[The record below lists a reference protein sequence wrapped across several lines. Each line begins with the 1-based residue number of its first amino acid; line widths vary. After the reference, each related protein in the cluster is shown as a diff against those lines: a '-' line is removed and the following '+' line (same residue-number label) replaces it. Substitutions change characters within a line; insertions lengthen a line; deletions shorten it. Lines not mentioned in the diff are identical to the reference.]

1 MRFQLP
7 SSALCLAAVLLP
19 SLASAARQSSSVS
32 KRDKFRSLAKNGVVE
47 LNSVL
52 YDEITDGPR
61 DYSVSVVLTAMA
73 PQYKCA
79 PCQ

>member
-1 MRFQLP
+1 MRLQLS
-7 SSALCLAAVLLP
+7 SSALCVAGLLLP
-19 SLASAARQSSSVS
+19 SLVLAARSSAKVS
-32 KRDKFRSLAKNGVVE
+32 KRDKFRSLVKNGVVE
-47 LNSVL
+47 LNSAL
-52 YDEITDGPR
+52 YDELTDGPR

>member
-1 MRFQLP
+1 MRTSLFQ
-7 SSALCLAAVLLP
+7 AAVGLTAFLIP
-19 SLASAARQSSSVS
+19 VTCAAARSES
-32 KRDKFRSLAKNGVVE
+32 KVDKFRALSRASGGVVK
-47 LNSVL
+47 LDSAL

-73 PQYKCA
+73 PQFKCQ

>member
-1 MRFQLP
+1 MRLLT
-7 SSALCLAAVLLP
+7 STLCLATLMQLT
-19 SLASAARQSSSVS
+19 SAAKRAPAVS
-32 KRDKFRSLAKNGVVE
+32 KRDKFRALSKQGIVQLDSA
-47 LNSVL
+47 L

>member
-1 MRFQLP
+1 MRLQL
-7 SSALCLAAVLLP
+7 SSSELCVAGLLLP
-19 SLASAARQSSSVS
+19 TLVSAARTSSKVS
-32 KRDKFRSLAKNGVVE
+32 KRDKFRSLVKNGVVE
-47 LNSVL
+47 LDSAL
-52 YDEITDGPR
+52 YDELTDGPR